1 MMRFFFIFFL
11 LILNSIFAHAQSE
24 QVVTKI
30 SFSVTRFDPL
40 DRPAP
45 ELVTRNGSAES
56 AIEVPMTYIAG
67 PYTATLREGQYLDF
81 FAPGGEVPALS
92 TTIPTEWQKDLLL
105 VFVPNEKSYEVLK
118 IHAPVLTI
126 PGGSHYIVNA
136 SPHDIA
142 ISYGKQKPLLIR
154 SKKSALFQDA
164 SSPRAATIPV
174 VIRQKEG
181 DTWKLVSTE
190 NWPHDP
196 RFRTFLF
203 LYQSSRDQHMAFHGI
218 TQRVD

>member
-1 MMRFFFIFFL
+1 MIRFFLFSL
-11 LILNSIFAHAQSE
+11 LIGLASFRAQAQSE
-24 QVVTKI
+24 RAEVKI

-45 ELVTRNGSAES
+45 ELVTRNGSEES

-105 VFVPNEKSYEVLK
+105 VFVPNEKSYEILK
-118 IHAPVLTI
+118 VHAPVLTI

-136 SPHDIA
+136 SPHDVA
-142 ISYGKQKPLLIR
+142 ISYSKQKPLLIL
-154 SKKSALFQDA
+154 SKKSALLQD
-164 SSPRAATIPV
+164 SSSSRAATIPV

-190 NWPHDP
+190 NWPLDR